1 MTAFALSTY
10 SELNGMTSFLRIGVA
25 QLCSSDS
32 TSANLKQA
40 ASLIQ
45 EASQRGCLLVCL
57 PEAFAYVCEE
67 SSTRLQRGE
76 VAASS
81 DR

>member
-1 MTAFALSTY
+1 
-10 SELNGMTSFLRIGVA
+10 MTSSLRIGVA

-67 SSTRLQRGE
+67 QQE
-76 VAASS
+76 VAAGRGCSEQ
-81 DR
+81 R